1 MELRLLHYFTAVC
14 EHGSLHAAAERVHVA
29 QPSLSRQIRRLE
41 ADLGFALFDRSSRG
55 LVPTAAGRA
64 FLPVARDLLK
74 RAAQADATSAAIAQ
88 GSVPRLD
95 VVAAPTTVADII
107 APFVVR
113 GGPDGL
119 VGNVIEANPG
129 RVYPRLWAGEADFAV
144 GTRIPPAESSYRVI
158 GHAYLWAQV
167 HPGHRFARRTEI
179 SMDELVTEPIIAM
192 TPAHGVRQM
201 FDTAVA
207 TAGLT
212 YTAAVETESPS
223 AAQALAA
230 AGRGVCVLSD
240 DARYGLTSVPIR
252 VRDQNL
258 IITLFGVWEPL
269 HYASAQISQTLDEL
283 SDFIA
288 ELYPQVSSGF
298 AVPLGDAPSVDA

>member
-1 MELRLLHYFTAVC
+1 LYYFTAVC
-14 EHGSLHAAAERVHVA
+14 EYGSLHAAAEKVYVA

-41 ADLGFALFDRSSRG
+41 SDLGFSLFERSSRG

-64 FLPVARDLLK
+64 FLPVARDLLN
-74 RAAQADATSAAIAQ
+74 RAAHAEATSEAIAR
-88 GSVPRLD
+88 GVVPRLD
-95 VVAAPTTVADII
+95 VVSAPTTVADII
-107 APFVVR
+107 APFIVR
-113 GGPDGL
+113 AGRKGL
-119 VGNVIEANPG
+119 LGNVIEANPE

-144 GTRIPPAESSYRVI
+144 GTRIPPPDSSYRVI

-167 HPGHRFARRTEI
+167 PDDHRFADREDI
-179 SMDELVTEPIIAM
+179 SMAELVTEPIIAM
-192 TPAHGVRQM
+192 TPAHGVRRM

-212 YTAAVETESPS
+212 YTAAIETESPS

-240 DARYGLTSVPIR
+240 DARYGLKSVPIR
-252 VRDQNL
+252 VRDQHL

-269 HYASAQISQTLDEL
+269 HYASAQISQTLDDL
-283 SDFIA
+283 SEFIA
-288 ELYPQVSSGF
+288 ELYPQVSTAF
-298 AVPLGDAPSVDA
+298 AVPLEDASGETVP